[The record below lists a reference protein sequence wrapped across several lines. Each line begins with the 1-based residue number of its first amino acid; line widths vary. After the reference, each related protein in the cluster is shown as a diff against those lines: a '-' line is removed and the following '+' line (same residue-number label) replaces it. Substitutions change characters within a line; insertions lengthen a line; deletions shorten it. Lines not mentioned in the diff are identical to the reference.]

1 MADGIIPTT
10 SGMGGVYAQQG
21 LLDNIGTGTGMY
33 GSGGGVASTASS
45 VGTEALGTENSL
57 YNPAAA
63 KASAKAGGIVQAV
76 GGIVDVVQG
85 IQANRQAKQDIIT
98 SNQELERLKAS
109 QPSLSTPSE
118 YYMAV
123 KNAYDQRLVQ
133 MRTQDINRS
142 LATTAAAAQ
151 QYGSRGLGSIM
162 QATEQAQRQM
172 QEQALTQQQLQTQA
186 LTNLADARQQEVV
199 RREARSTRDIDYGY
213 DAVARA
219 EAAKAAA
226 VQQIGA
232 GITNAVGGAAKT
244 AIGFGLFE
252 EGGEVQKTPGEFN
265 HDTNEM
271 YVVDEDGKDMN
282 IALTGGEYVIAP
294 KDARRL
300 KREASKGKSPLHKF
314 VRSLVNRFEKADDNG

>member
-1 MADGIIPTT
+1 MSLYNPLGDPKSDPLMTD
-10 SGMGGVYAQQG
+10 AQMLG
-21 LLDNIGTGTGMY
+21 NVPDTR
-33 GSGGGVASTASS
+33 S

-57 YNPAAA
+57 YDPTAA
-63 KASAKAGGIVQAV
+63 KAGATAGGIVQAV

-109 QPSLSTPSE
+109 QPSLSTPAE

-199 RREARSTRDIDYGY
+199 RREARSTRDIEYGY
-213 DAVARA
+213 DAVAKA

-232 GITNAVGGAAKT
+232 GITNTVGGIAKT
-244 AIGFGLFE
+244 AIGISME
-252 EGGEVQKTPGEFN
+252 KGGRVQKTPGEFN

-300 KREASKGKSPLHKF
+300 KRESERGKSPLHKF

>member
-1 MADGIIPTT
+1 MSLYNPPLGDPKSDPLMTIPPPV
-10 SGMGGVYAQQG
+10 S
-21 LLDNIGTGTGMY
+21 N
-33 GSGGGVASTASS
+33 ASS

-63 KASAKAGGIVQAV
+63 KAGATAGGIVQAV

-109 QPSLSTPSE
+109 QPSLSTPAE

-232 GITNAVGGAAKT
+232 GITNTVGGIAKT
-244 AIGFGLFE
+244 AIGIGME
-252 EGGEVQKTPGEFN
+252 KGGKVQKTPGEFN